1 MRIDTCMFNGYLFY
15 MGVGVGISFWCVLK
29 LSEWNQSFVGISEI
43 HSTFHQVATI
53 IIHMSNMCPSKASF
67 LEGIKWLKKPL
78 RIHAKS
84 LSDALAPSK
93 KNFLWRW
100 PPVAL
105 RGFCVY
111 SWSAHCLQEFC
122 QKGCRCSMANFIGIG
137 TGALVE
143 KDGQVEGLGGLVH
156 VEQKRRRATPIWSR
170 WKRNILKPQQARQT
184 QSRRDDG

>member
-1 MRIDTCMFNGYLFY
+1 MKSEFCWNFCNPPNLSSSCDNNYSY
-15 MGVGVGISFWCVLK
+15 VKHVSFKSIIFGRYKMIKKTAENSRKVALRCA
-29 LSEWNQSFVGISEI
+29 
-43 HSTFHQVATI
+43 STLQ
-53 IIHMSNMCPSKASF
+53 
-67 LEGIKWLKKPL
+67 
-78 RIHAKS
+78 
-84 LSDALAPSK
+84 

-156 VEQKRRRATPIWSR
+156 VEQKRRRATPI
-170 WKRNILKPQQARQT
+170 
-184 QSRRDDG
+184 